1 MTWRVIVD
9 GIVLENISELE
20 SNYQIHL
27 KIESSKIRLLW
38 YTFLDIAGIKNL
50 DTVPNT
56 KDFDMP
62 DVKTA
67 MYMYSM
73 ESFLYKRINKVSVD
87 RYTPSIKNL
96 GPFSVLISRLI
107 EKSHRKKQSL
117 NDSFMVYRGL
127 SLP

>member
-1 MTWRVIVD
+1 
-9 GIVLENISELE
+9 
-20 SNYQIHL
+20 
-27 KIESSKIRLLW
+27 
-38 YTFLDIAGIKNL
+38 
-50 DTVPNT
+50 
-56 KDFDMP
+56 MP

>member
-1 MTWRVIVD
+1 
-9 GIVLENISELE
+9 
-20 SNYQIHL
+20 
-27 KIESSKIRLLW
+27 
-38 YTFLDIAGIKNL
+38 
-50 DTVPNT
+50 
-56 KDFDMP
+56 MP

-87 RYTPSIKNL
+87 RYIPSIKNL

-107 EKSHRKKQSL
+107 EKSHRKKQRI